1 MILYLTR
8 RIGRGL
14 LLLAGVSVLC
24 FVLSELAPGDFFI
37 EARLNPQIPET
48 TLAAH
53 RSQHALDR
61 PLLAKYAY
69 WLGSVVRGEWGF
81 SFSYNTYAAPLLW
94 TRARNTLVLTI
105 TATSIAWIVA
115 VPVAIW
121 IASSGSG
128 VLRLLIAGAVSLLLA
143 LPDVL
148 VVLLLMVAAART
160 QLLPVGGM
168 ESPEYSDMG
177 LWNKIQDAAAHL
189 ALPVT
194 ALVLPSLPLL
204 IAHTRSAM
212 AEVLGSPFIRAA
224 RANGI
229 PLMRI
234 LYRHALPAAANPLIS
249 LLGFSVGT
257 LLSSSLLVEAAI
269 GWPGLGRLLLD
280 AILQRDV
287 YVVIGAVMLSAVLLI
302 GGNLLADMLLYI
314 ADPRIRKE

>member
-1 MILYLTR
+1 
-8 RIGRGL
+8 
-14 LLLAGVSVLC
+14 
-24 FVLSELAPGDFFI
+24 
-37 EARLNPQIPET
+37 
-48 TLAAH
+48 
-53 RSQHALDR
+53 
-61 PLLAKYAY
+61 
-69 WLGSVVRGEWGF
+69 
-81 SFSYNTYAAPLLW
+81 
-94 TRARNTLVLTI
+94 LTI

-160 QLLPVGGM
+160 QLLPIGGM

-189 ALPVT
+189 ALPAT
-194 ALVLPSLPLL
+194 ALVLSSLPLL

>member
-1 MILYLTR
+1 MILFLVR

-14 LLLAGVSVLC
+14 LLVAGVSVLC
-24 FVLSELAPGDFFI
+24 FVLCELAPGDFFI

-48 TLAAH
+48 TLAAL
-53 RSQHALDR
+53 RSQHAFDR
-61 PLLAKYAY
+61 PFLAKYVY

-81 SFSYNTYAAPLLW
+81 SFAYNTYAAPLLW

-105 TATSIAWIVA
+105 TATSLAWIVA

-128 VLRLLIAGAVSLLLA
+128 VLRLLTAGSVSLLLA

-148 VVLLLMVAAART
+148 VVLLLMVGAART
-160 QLLPVGGM
+160 QLLPIGGM
-168 ESPEYSDMG
+168 TSPEYSDMG
-177 LWNKIQDAAAHL
+177 LWNKLQDVAAHL

-194 ALVLPSLPLL
+194 ALVLSSLPLL
-204 IAHTRSAM
+204 VAHTRSAM
-212 AEVLGSPFIRAA
+212 TEVLGSPFIRAA

-229 PLMRI
+229 PRMRI

-269 GWPGLGRLLLD
+269 GWPGLGRLLLE

-287 YVVIGAVMLSAVLLI
+287 YVVIGAVMLSSVLLI